1 MEKWKLKSFAKIILL
16 AMALAVTFIIGVF
29 ILLIFFNLF
38 NIIDI
43 NISEIIMMG
52 VDFIKNSIPAYIYV
66 IAIIFV
72 PILLIYLIT
81 NTIKKKNEVHS
92 KDYYRDIES
101 KYTPAIASLLL
112 DYKIEGNEA
121 VLATILDLHV
131 KKHLRISKKD
141 KKLEIEITKENTE
154 NLYLHEKYI
163 IDCLKKKELIEVMKF
178 QDKVEEDCIN
188 NKLVNKKEVSSFWG
202 DAVGFEFK
210 TGIIFMA
217 LETVFPGKWY
227 RTALIINIIAFIMTF
242 VILSAIKR
250 HIRTNKGKE
259 LALKF
264 KGLKNFLKDY
274 TLLSERDINYINI
287 SDRYLPF
294 SLGLGVANKLENSY
308 IEYNKLISNY
318 VKP

>member
-16 AMALAVTFIIGVF
+16 AAALALTFIIGLF
-29 ILLIFFNLF
+29 ILLIIFDLF

-43 NISEIIMMG
+43 NINEIIMIG
-52 VDFIKNSIPAYIYV
+52 VDFIKNSIPAYVYV
-66 IAIIFV
+66 IGIILAIILF
-72 PILLIYLIT
+72 IYLIT

-92 KDYYRDIES
+92 KDYYRDIENN
-101 KYTPAIASLLL
+101 YTPAIASLLL

-131 KKHLRISKKD
+131 KKYLSISEKD
-141 KKLEIEITKENTE
+141 KKLEIEVINEDTE

-163 IDCLKKKELIEVMKF
+163 IECLKKKELIEVMKF
-178 QDKVEEDCIN
+178 QDKVEEDCVN
-188 NKLVNKKEVSSFWG
+188 NKLVNKKRLNSCWFNVIK
-202 DAVGFEFK
+202 FEFII
-210 TGIIFMA
+210 GIILVGLADIFS
-217 LETVFPGKWY
+217 KSWCK
-227 RTALIINIIAFIMTF
+227 TALIIDIAIIIITF
-242 VILSAIKR
+242 AILSAIKR
-250 HIRTNKGKE
+250 HIRTSKGEE

-294 SLGLGVANKLENSY
+294 ALALGVANKLENSY